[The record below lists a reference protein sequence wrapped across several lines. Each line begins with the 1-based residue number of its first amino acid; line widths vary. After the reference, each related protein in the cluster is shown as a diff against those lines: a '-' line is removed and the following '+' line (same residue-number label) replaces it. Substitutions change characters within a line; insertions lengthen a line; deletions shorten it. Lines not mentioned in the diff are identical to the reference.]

1 MCVELPRVAHDDD
14 EEGAR
19 RSDGDV
25 LMLMEVDDDV
35 SADEGATTVMR
46 RQSLKVVVVKAIVS
60 LQNLRWPARQVP
72 LETNCNLN
80 QLKQVAERKQ
90 TRERE
95 FKINRGTK

>member
-14 EEGAR
+14 KEGAR

-72 LETNCNLN
+72 LESPT
-80 QLKQVAERKQ
+80 V
-90 TRERE
+90 T
-95 FKINRGTK
+95 